1 MTTLCWYH
9 LNDFFSLTLDSGK
22 RPGRGLI
29 KVKAG
34 FEEKECTKWRRT
46 KPFDEGNLASIQI
59 IIRES

>member
-34 FEEKECTKWRRT
+34 FEEKECTK
-46 KPFDEGNLASIQI
+46 
-59 IIRES
+59 